1 MGFKRFV
8 NIVEVVVCIVA
19 IGFFV
24 ALFASGPDEESGA
37 AKTAP
42 GASIFSASCAV
53 CHGSQGEG
61 GVGPVLAGQVL
72 TRFPDAADQIAVVTN
87 GRGGMPAFRN
97 DLTDEEIAQ
106 VVEYTRTD
114 LGS

>member
-1 MGFKRFV
+1 M
-8 NIVEVVVCIVA
+8 
-19 IGFFV
+19 
-24 ALFASGPDEESGA
+24 
-37 AKTAP
+37 
-42 GASIFSASCAV
+42 

-61 GVGPVLAGQVL
+61 GVGPVLAGQVV

-87 GRGGMPAFRN
+87 GRGGMPAFGN

-114 LGS
+114 LGR